1 MAYFHGDGLHFETVA
16 THSQPNH
23 TGLAVQGFVLVEY
36 EIAHTVI
43 DLMTAV
49 FLYGLEGVGVVTHKY
64 VGTSQYEHVGIV
76 ALTGYG
82 LQFVLC
88 TPVEGNNDNGC
99 GVLLTKM
106 VHA

>member
-1 MAYFHGDGLHFETVA
+1 MATE
-16 THSQPNH
+16 
-23 TGLAVQGFVLVEY
+23 VL
-36 EIAHTVI
+36 
-43 DLMTAV
+43 D
-49 FLYGLEGVGVVTHKY
+49 GLEGVGMVAHKHI
-64 VGTSQYEHVGIV
+64 GTSQYEHVGIV